1 MRNFRSLK
9 GAPKTLNA
17 LPLYSGRVSG
27 NCERTAGRAVAIIGS
42 GPAGLSCAR
51 WLKREGFDP
60 VLFEQGD
67 RIGGQWSGTPGWSGV
82 WPSLCTNTGRRMTEF
97 SDLSHAPGTALYPG
111 NRAMYGYLHGYAQE
125 FGLLECVR
133 LRTRVES
140 LDRTDGGAWR
150 LRLRYDHSLVQE
162 ERFERVVVGSGRF
175 NKPSLPRIPGLE
187 SFSGRGG
194 VIHAF
199 NYRDA
204 APYRHM
210 RVLVGG
216 CAVSALEVASD
227 LAMQGAKAVVC
238 TNRRQRYVLPKNLAG
253 VPIEEIIHTRHSAL
267 VRESRPL
274 ADVARELKSFI
285 VERCGVPER
294 YGALRPHDDLLVA
307 GITQCQF
314 FPPLVAEGRIGV
326 RPWISCVEGDV
337 VRFADGTSESFD
349 ALVFGT
355 GFDLNLP
362 FLGADLRQILGVREG
377 RLDLHDFTFHPEL
390 DRLAFAGLFQVAGP
404 YLPPIE
410 LQARWIAYSW
420 SGARSLPP
428 GNELRQRIDAER
440 DDHAVQRVHHMP
452 SVMLAFARNAGVE
465 PVIDEWPELRQV
477 LLYGPLLPIGFR
489 ISGRDSLIDAADR
502 LSAAAATLPDW
513 HPSRVAAIEPKRTP
527 ESSAFRA
534 AAHAR

>member
-1 MRNFRSLK
+1 MDI
-9 GAPKTLNA
+9 
-17 LPLYSGRVSG
+17 YSGRVSG
-27 NCERTAGRAVAIIGS
+27 NGEHRASRAVAIIGS

-60 VLFEQGD
+60 VLFEQAD

-111 NRAMYGYLHGYAQE
+111 NRAMYEYLHGYAE
-125 FGLLECVR
+125 KFDLLACVR

-140 LDRTDGGAWR
+140 LDRTDGAWR
-150 LRLRYDHSLVQE
+150 LRLRGESPLVRE
-162 ERFERVVVGSGRF
+162 ERFERVVVASGRF

-204 APYRHM
+204 ARYRDM

-238 TNRRQRYVLPKNLAG
+238 TNRRQRYVLPKNVAG

-274 ADVARELKSFI
+274 AEVARELKSFI

-294 YGALRPHDDLLVA
+294 YGALRPHDDVLVA

-314 FPPLVAEGRIGV
+314 FLPLVAEGRIAV
-326 RPWISCVEGDV
+326 KPWISAVEGDV

-355 GFDLNLP
+355 GFDLGLP
-362 FLGADLRQILGVREG
+362 FLGEDLRQILAVREG

-428 GNELRQRIDAER
+428 GKELRQRIDAAR
-440 DDHAVQRVHHMP
+440 DDHGVHRVHHMP
-452 SVMLAFARNAGVE
+452 SVMLAFARNAAVE
-465 PVIDEWPELRQV
+465 PVIDEWPELRQA
-477 LLYGPLLPIGFR
+477 LLFGPLLPIGFR
-489 ISGRDSLIDAADR
+489 ISGRDSLVDAADR
-502 LSAAAATLPDW
+502 LRAAASTQPDW

-527 ESSAFRA
+527 ESSALRA

>member
-1 MRNFRSLK
+1 M
-9 GAPKTLNA
+9 A
-17 LPLYSGRVSG
+17 LYSGGVSCNG
-27 NCERTAGRAVAIIGS
+27 ERTASRAAAIIGS

-60 VLFEQGD
+60 ILFEQAD

-111 NRAMYGYLHGYAQE
+111 NRAMYEYLHGYAE
-125 FGLLECVR
+125 KFELLDCVR
-133 LRTRVES
+133 LGTRVES
-140 LDRTDGGAWR
+140 LDRTDDGAWR
-150 LRLRYDHSLVQE
+150 LRLRRDALVRE
-162 ERFERVVVGSGRF
+162 ERFERVVVASGRF

-187 SFSGRGG
+187 SFSGPGG

-199 NYRDA
+199 HYRDA
-204 APYRHM
+204 AAYRHM

-227 LAMQGAKAVVC
+227 LAMQGAKSVVC

-285 VERCGVPER
+285 VERCGLPER
-294 YGALRPHDDLLVA
+294 YGALKPHDDLLVA

-314 FPPLVAEGRIGV
+314 FLPLVAEGRIGV
-326 RPWISCVEGDV
+326 KPWICAVEGDV
-337 VRFADGTSESFD
+337 VHFSDGTSESFD

-355 GFDLNLP
+355 GFDVNLP
-362 FLGADLRQILGVREG
+362 YLSEELRASLGLHEG
-377 RLDLHDFTFHPEL
+377 RLELHDFTFHPEF
-390 DRLAFAGLFQVAGP
+390 DGLAFAGFFQVAGP

-410 LQARWIAYSW
+410 LQGRWIAYSW

-428 GNELRQRIDAER
+428 GKELRQRICASR

-452 SVMLAFARNAGVE
+452 SVTLAFARNAGVE
-465 PVIDEWPELRQV
+465 PVIDEWPELREA
-477 LLYGPLLPIGFR
+477 LLYGPLLPISFR

-502 LSAAAATLPDW
+502 LRAAVGTVPDW
-513 HPSRVAAIEPKRTP
+513 HPSGIAADPKRP
-527 ESSAFRA
+527 
-534 AAHAR
+534 ARNFSYLALH